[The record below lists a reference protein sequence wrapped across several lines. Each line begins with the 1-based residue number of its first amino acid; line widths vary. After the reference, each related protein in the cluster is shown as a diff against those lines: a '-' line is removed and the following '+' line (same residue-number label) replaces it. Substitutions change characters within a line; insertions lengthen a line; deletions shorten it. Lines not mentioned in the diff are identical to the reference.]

1 MTIVP
6 GVEKRIVRIKP
17 IPAMLP
23 CLRRDGAKA
32 LSAGVDTG
40 PARKMRPRTANP
52 EHDPIQFDRIVL

>member
-1 MTIVP
+1 
-6 GVEKRIVRIKP
+6 
-17 IPAMLP
+17 MLP